1 MEEAGKHFGKSILY
15 GIASICAVVLVI
27 ATLHSGGILHEA
39 VINFM
44 GSIC

>member
-1 MEEAGKHFGKSILY
+1 MEEVGKHFGKCILY
-15 GIASICAVVLVI
+15 GIASICAVALVI
-27 ATLHSGGILHEA
+27 ATLRSGGILYEA